1 MKKTL
6 IGCSVALGLFAA
18 FSCSSPDKQEQGTEK
33 TVHVD
38 IPFLQEVSVK
48 YYFEEPSVNLEKVF
62 MDRNGTLQVLS
73 DQGLLRP
80 HDGQFLYPGTMVN
93 DRTYL
98 PMKDKNL
105 KDMGIFQD
113 QFVYL
118 DDKAVLSNAWAGA
131 VYVPHGLP
139 NAKHFKAGKDFSF
152 LVSDG
157 SQVAYLADPSLVWK
171 GNIPSGRVLDLTY
184 DTANDRFFILT
195 SEKIYSYQIGADN
208 VKEGFAGSGFT
219 SFALVEE
226 GKNLIVGTNDGYF
239 TVSVST
245 QQQVG
250 DRQNKLPWPV
260 LTTVAE
266 IHGNLWFGSEKGA
279 FMKKDDG
286 KYNYYFGERW
296 LPGDIVK
303 HLAPGKDN
311 DVLILTDKG
320 LSKLEFFEHTLQ
332 QKAEFFDKQVRE
344 RHIRYGFNSSLVGM
358 EKGNINT
365 GRLGDS
371 DNDGLWTSMYLG
383 GEAFRYAVTGEAEA
397 LQNIRESMDAMERLY
412 TINPVEGFPSRS
424 FARRGYIDQLSD
436 PDRWQHASH
445 PEWDWKATTSSDEA
459 IGHIFVFGVVAE
471 LVEDKELKDQAV
483 RLIDALMQHI
493 VDNDWYLIDYDG
505 KPTLWGKWHPDYV
518 NNFPRMVGDRKLN
531 SSNIVA
537 MLQTA
542 YHFTQKEIYKTKAF
556 ELMEDHGYLENM
568 MVPMEQIGKAE
579 EGTDEWAEMLS
590 ESWNHS
596 DDEMY
601 FLGYWGLYRYA
612 FNDTLKAKYK
622 ESIIDHWESER
633 PEKEGLWNIFT
644 ALVTP
649 DNFDREEA
657 IWYLQEYPM
666 DLVNWS
672 VSNSHRKDIELLE
685 QNFRRQTT
693 AEVLA
698 PDELPI
704 RRHNAN
710 RFGLDAGGMGRSE
723 SSAGDIWLLPYWMGR
738 YLGVISGPEITD

>member
-1 MKKTL
+1 MKKIVL
-6 IGCSVALGLFAA
+6 GCFISLALMSLG
-18 FSCSSPDKQEQGTEK
+18 SCGKVSEDGVRPEPGRS
-33 TVHVD
+33 VHVD
-38 IPFLQEVSVK
+38 SPFLQEISVK
-48 YYFEEPSVNLEKVF
+48 YYFDEAGAILKKVH
-62 MDRNGTLQVLS
+62 MDRNGTVQVLS

-80 HDGQFLYPGTMVN
+80 HDGQFLYPGSLID

-105 KDMGIFQD
+105 KDLTIYQN

-118 DDKAVLSNAWAGA
+118 DDRSVLSNAWAGSLF
-131 VYVPHGLP
+131 V
-139 NAKHFKAGKDFSF
+139 KHALSKATLFQPGKDFSF
-152 LVSDG
+152 LVAAEGALGYFADSTQVWSG
-157 SQVAYLADPSLVWK
+157 SLSAGAALAMEYDAQKELFYLLTPTK
-171 GNIPSGRVLDLTY
+171 VLTFAAGSNVL
-184 DTANDRFFILT
+184 
-195 SEKIYSYQIGADN
+195 SEVFS
-208 VKEGFAGSGFT
+208 GSGFT
-219 SFALVEE
+219 SFALTNGGQQLV
-226 GKNLIVGTNDGYF
+226 IGTNDGYL
-239 TVSVST
+239 
-245 QQQVG
+245 QVDTG
-250 DRQNKLPWPV
+250 SWKQLGERNNRLPWPE
-260 LTTVAE
+260 LTAVAE
-266 IHGNLWFGSEKGA
+266 IHGQLWFGSTRGA
-279 FMKKDDG
+279 FMQKEDG
-286 KYNYYFGERW
+286 RFNYYYGERW
-296 LPGDIVK
+296 LPGDRVA
-303 HLAPGKDN
+303 HLAPGQGK

-320 LSKLEFFEHTLQ
+320 LAKLEFFEHTLH
-332 QKAEFFDKQVRE
+332 QKAEYFDRQMRE
-344 RHIRYGFNSSLVGM
+344 RHIRYGFNATLVGM
-358 EKGNINT
+358 EKGNINS

-383 GEAFRYAVTGEAEA
+383 GEAFRYAVTGEEEA
-397 LQNIRESMDAMERLY
+397 LQNIRESLDAMERLY
-412 TINPVEGFPSRS
+412 TINPIEGFPSRS
-424 FARRGYIDQLSD
+424 FARRGYINQLSD
-436 PDRWQHASH
+436 PERWQPASH

-459 IGHIFVFGVVAE
+459 IGHAFVFGVIAE
-471 LVEDKELKDQAV
+471 LVEDQEVKDQAV

-493 VDNDWYLIDYDG
+493 VENDWYLIDYDG

-531 SSNIVA
+531 SSNIIS

-556 ELMEDHGYLENM
+556 ELMNDHGYLENM
-568 MVPMEQIGKAE
+568 MVPMELIGKAE

-644 ALVTP
+644 ALVAP
-649 DNFDREEA
+649 DNFDLEEA
-657 IWYLQEYPM
+657 VWYLQEYPL
-666 DLVNWS
+666 DLINWS
-672 VSNSHRKDIELLE
+672 VQNSHRKDVTPIAE
-685 QNFRRQTT
+685 NFRRQTLT
-693 AEVLA
+693 EVLP

-723 SSAGDIWLLPYWMGR
+723 NSPGDIWLLPYWMGR
-738 YLGVISGPEITD
+738 YLGVISAP

>member
-1 MKKTL
+1 MKKTITSCL
-6 IGCSVALGLFAA
+6 IATGLFAA
-18 FSCSSPDKQEQGTEK
+18 FSCSTPDTQEQGNESFI
-33 TVHVD
+33 HVD
-38 IPFLQEVSVK
+38 APFLQEVSVK
-48 YYFEEPSVNLEKVF
+48 YYFEEPGISLEKAFV
-62 MDRNGTLQVLS
+62 DRNGTLQVLS
-73 DQGLLRP
+73 DKGLLRP
-80 HDGQFLYPGTMVN
+80 HDGQFLYPGTMVA

-105 KDMGIFQD
+105 KDMDTYLD

-131 VYVPHGLP
+131 VYVPHGL
-139 NAKHFKAGKDFSF
+139 AKASLFKAGKDFSF

-157 SQVAYLADPSLVWK
+157 SQIAYLADSSLVWK
-171 GNIPSGRVLDLTY
+171 GSIPGGNILELTH
-184 DTANDRFFILT
+184 DSATDQFFILT
-195 SEKIYSYQIGADN
+195 PTKIHSYKAGADAAEAGF
-208 VKEGFAGSGFT
+208 EGAGFT
-219 SFALVEE
+219 SFTLADK
-226 GKNLIVGTNDGYF
+226 GKNLVIGTDDGF
-239 TVSVST
+239 ITVDAAT
-245 QQQVG
+245 QKQVG
-250 DRQNKLPWPV
+250 ERQNKLPWPV
-260 LTTVAE
+260 LTAVRE
-266 IHGNLWFGSEKGA
+266 IHGNLWFGSERGA
-279 FMKKDDG
+279 FMKKEDG
-286 KYNYYFGERW
+286 NYNYYYGERW
-296 LPGDIVK
+296 LPGDLVR
-303 HLAPGKDN
+303 HLAPGKGQ

-320 LSKLEFFEHTLQ
+320 LGKLEFFEHTLH

-344 RHIRYGFNSSLVGM
+344 RHIRYGFNASLVGM
-358 EKGNINT
+358 EKGNFNT

-383 GEAFRYAVTGEAEA
+383 GEAFRYAVTGEEEA

-412 TINPVEGFPSRS
+412 TINPIEGFPSRS

-471 LVEDKELKDQAV
+471 IVEDKELKEQAV

-622 ESIIDHWESER
+622 ESIIDHWEAER

-644 ALVTP
+644 ALVAP
-649 DNFDREEA
+649 DNFDGEEA

-666 DLVNWS
+666 DLISWS
-672 VSNSHRKDIELLE
+672 VSNSHRKDIVPIAH
-685 QNFRRQTT
+685 NFRRQTIT
-693 AEVLA
+693 EVLP

-710 RFGLDAGGMGRSE
+710 RFTLDAGGMGRSE

-738 YLGVISGPEITD
+738 YLGVISGPEGSN